1 MIQPFP
7 TLGVEYPR
15 GSSRA
20 ILAPP
25 PGGLFQQPA
34 TRQHQCNREGDERHR
49 QQGTDVTRIDL
60 PKIGA
65 RGNSHM
71 LMMDTNS
78 DQIAAMIQKW
88 MVDKGLSQ

>member
-1 MIQPFP
+1 
-7 TLGVEYPR
+7 
-15 GSSRA
+15 
-20 ILAPP
+20 
-25 PGGLFQQPA
+25 
-34 TRQHQCNREGDERHR
+34 
-49 QQGTDVTRIDL
+49 VTRIDL
-60 PKIGA
+60 PKQGA

>member
-1 MIQPFP
+1 M
-7 TLGVEYPR
+7 
-15 GSSRA
+15 
-20 ILAPP
+20 
-25 PGGLFQQPA
+25 PA
-34 TRQHQCNREGDERHR
+34 VNAYEDALRK
-49 QQGTDVTRIDL
+49 QGTDVTRIDL
-60 PKIGA
+60 PKLGI